1 MKQGWRTEHPSSGLE
16 AVEECA
22 PFPES
27 AWQEFSDSLA
37 KQLASLHASVL
48 HLHVS
53 DVASRWSEADKGN
66 LAVATH
72 WKLPPSCLSNAADN
86 KPHARQLAEAKV
98 LLHDSP
104 MITGPSHGPLQKIS
118 LTEEHTEQPW
128 TPASI
133 KEEEEEDDAVQFD
146 CEQTVSGR
154 HDVDDGESC
163 VTMQTTG
170 TKSRNS
176 ARSKPRRVSIVSL
189 CSNQAQPAP
198 DQVITVGSRM
208 PKNASR
214 TVHRIDDLDDIV
226 TLGYRGLQQRRRKDH
241 HNCDEYDKSATL
253 RKKRKKFNS
262 LYLEPAIC
270 AVLLLN
276 AIQIG
281 ITMDYGDWDGWPY
294 VELTFLIIYIL
305 ELVLKVFL
313 LGLKELCGRPQLW
326 FNLADLV
333 IIAIAL
339 FGVVVTFSVRDDGA
353 LSNPI
358 VIFRLA
364 RLARIT
370 RLIRLLRFD
379 FFKEL
384 LTMVA
389 GLFSGMRTL
398 LWAFVLLFLAI
409 YPMSLVLTQFIGQD
423 ESTANDAQMRELFKT
438 VPRSMLTVFRCVTGD
453 CNFSDG
459 TPAVL
464 DLIERYG
471 IVWIPIYVA
480 VMLIV
485 TLGLFNLIVAIFV
498 DTVLAD
504 AKKQERERKLHRL
517 KDRSRQRDFTA
528 QLLEMLLDRTMEDHI
543 LKGETI
549 DPHEGL
555 ERITHMSV
563 NKDSFTEFLKDPE
576 VHLILD
582 ELDVPE
588 EERLDIFE
596 VLDANGNGTLQLEEL
611 IHGVIRLRGD
621 PKRSDVIQ
629 VLLVIR
635 SLQEE
640 MQDFR
645 DDMMARVHTL
655 QLSVDTVGKDS

>member
-1 MKQGWRTEHPSSGLE
+1 MRQGWRSDHPPNGLD
-16 AVEECA
+16 AVA
-22 PFPES
+22 GM
-27 AWQEFSDSLA
+27 QEFSDSLS

-48 HLHVS
+48 HLHANDIAFRLTKADDDNLS
-53 DVASRWSEADKGN
+53 VAA
-66 LAVATH
+66 A
-72 WKLPPSCLSNAADN
+72 WKLPPPCLANIADSRQ
-86 KPHARQLAEAKV
+86 HARRLVEMKTPQSLR
-98 LLHDSP
+98 DSEQHAP
-104 MITGPSHGPLQKIS
+104 FITGPSQGHMQQVS
-118 LTEEHTEQPW
+118 LTEPVTEEHSEFTTQISGKEDQSPVDHDRTVSEQPNMEDEESIV
-128 TPASI
+128 TP
-133 KEEEEEDDAVQFD
+133 
-146 CEQTVSGR
+146 
-154 HDVDDGESC
+154 
-163 VTMQTTG
+163 QTT
-170 TKSRNS
+170 KSLTQSRAS
-176 ARSKPRRVSIVSL
+176 AQGKRRVSVVSV
-189 CSNQAQPAP
+189 CSVEAQPPP
-198 DQVITVGSRM
+198 DPVITVGSRM

-226 TLGYRGLQQRRRKDH
+226 TMGYRGLQKRRRNLDRRH
-241 HNCDEYDKSATL
+241 DDDIDRSMAL
-253 RKKRKKFNS
+253 RKRRKNFNA

-270 AVLLLN
+270 FVLMIN

-281 ITMDYGDWDGWPY
+281 ITMDFGDWDGWPY
-294 VELTFLIIYIL
+294 VELTFVIIYIL
-305 ELVLKVFL
+305 ELILKVFL
-313 LGLKELCGRPQLW
+313 LGIKEFITRPQLW
-326 FNLADLV
+326 FNLADLL

-339 FGVVVTFSVRDDGA
+339 FGVIVTFLNDDGA

-358 VIFRLA
+358 VIFRLV

-389 GLFSGMRTL
+389 GLVSGLRTL

-423 ESTANDAQMRELFKT
+423 ESTANDMQMRELFKT

-464 DLIERYG
+464 DLIDRYG
-471 IVWIPIYVA
+471 IIWIPIYVA

-485 TLGLFNLIVAIFV
+485 TFGLFNLIVAIFV
-498 DTVLAD
+498 DTVLSD
-504 AKKQERERKLHRL
+504 AKKQERESKLHRL
-517 KDRSRQRDFTA
+517 KDRERQRDKTA
-528 QLLEMLLDRTMEDHI
+528 KLLEMLLDKTMEDHI
-543 LKGETI
+543 LKGESI
-549 DPHEGL
+549 DQFEGL
-555 ERITHMSV
+555 DKITHMSV
-563 NKDSFTEFLKDPE
+563 NKDAFNDFLKDPE
-576 VHLILD
+576 VHTILD
-582 ELDVPE
+582 DLDVPE

-621 PKRSDVIQ
+621 PRRSDVVQ

-640 MQDFR
+640 MQEFR
-645 DDMMARVHTL
+645 DSMTDSVRTL
-655 QLSVDTVGKDS
+655 QLSVDSKHHTDN